1 MAKEPDRNVPDL
13 MQEVSEL
20 RKLSVELEEILHKQQ
35 LSNPVWTTLTALGPV
50 GMTGFWIVTGAERD
64 QLLLGFAMSLISV
77 IITALSWRQY
87 FAAPKGERENG
98 GCFSMILFGILTI
111 AAMICLMI
119 GLTALQVAL
128 YVPDVK
134 MILLSRDPWMWLVM
148 LVEAEIIAGYFVVRD
163 GTWRKIHWNVR
174 RLLAAGLVLLILN
187 GIVLYGFVTGASV
200 ASEDGIV
207 RYSFFDPAGTQY
219 RYEDIVQVETG
230 FGGKFL
236 GLPLRGTGEFYYR
249 VTYKDGTTEDWGE
262 CSSDFDEDSWLW
274 MIRLDEMVM
283 ASGAQKISSEEN
295 HEYCQM
301 EQRYV
306 EMLLEVIR
314 NK

>member
-1 MAKEPDRNVPDL
+1 
-13 MQEVSEL
+13 
-20 RKLSVELEEILHKQQ
+20 
-35 LSNPVWTTLTALGPV
+35 
-50 GMTGFWIVTGAERD
+50 
-64 QLLLGFAMSLISV
+64 
-77 IITALSWRQY
+77 
-87 FAAPKGERENG
+87 
-98 GCFSMILFGILTI
+98 
-111 AAMICLMI
+111 
-119 GLTALQVAL
+119 
-128 YVPDVK
+128 
-134 MILLSRDPWMWLVM
+134 
-148 LVEAEIIAGYFVVRD
+148 
-163 GTWRKIHWNVR
+163 
-174 RLLAAGLVLLILN
+174 
-187 GIVLYGFVTGASV
+187 
-200 ASEDGIV
+200 
-207 RYSFFDPAGTQY
+207 
-219 RYEDIVQVETG
+219 VETG